1 MLTPEQRLSPEQS
14 PREIFESFLKRVDS
28 EVINE
33 LVSLNSAIVKFSFL
47 LAKRNEPIIKH
58 FRELEIQS
66 VANDSK
72 PESLLQLRKNK
83 FDQLSPEKSG
93 SVRVRI
99 IRQNEIL
106 SRLISNM
113 TDEELNVFTN
123 LVRANHELQYGPK
136 IGASVNI
143 AEVIK
148 GIRLGNEKILAQDPK
163 TKDYL
168 EFVRLTLSRSI
179 LTSSLFIATNLQKIS
194 EELNTQIAEY
204 LPDLLKREGFATIGR
219 SSDSNISL
227 ALPFISR
234 KHIELESVKE
244 GELVITNSSKKAKIN
259 IYVGSEKITL
269 CGDESDVILA
279 PPNTSIKIGIP
290 FEASEYA
297 FSFKI
302 PSFAKEKEEK
312 INKPSK
318 DDLDKTLELVKS
330 SKSFKVFYQQ
340 GILSVR
346 SDNITASYSNV
357 SQSDAVN
364 FLKDLKKHF
373 QGIGPKLQFVE
384 IDNDFILRLD

>member
-219 SSDSNISL
+219 SSDSI
-227 ALPFISR
+227 ISR

-330 SKSFKVFYQQ
+330 S
-340 GILSVR
+340 
-346 SDNITASYSNV
+346 
-357 SQSDAVN
+357 
-364 FLKDLKKHF
+364 
-373 QGIGPKLQFVE
+373 
-384 IDNDFILRLD
+384 